1 MLATAWILSLVAI
14 PWCCGAWPLWLRL
27 LGSVVF
33 LAALW
38 LARRHAPGL
47 TGGGATL
54 ALRRASESEVTW
66 MLDGNA
72 IDIQKVA
79 RVGTLGW
86 ILVFASAAPDGRP
99 RAVRPLW
106 FDANAGERR
115 ELRVMAREITALR
128 SEQGFAT

>member
-54 ALRRASESEVTW
+54 A
-66 MLDGNA
+66 
-72 IDIQKVA
+72 
-79 RVGTLGW
+79 W

-106 FDANAGERR
+106 IDANAGERR